1 MRHESPEN
9 GRYGDETPA
18 PALGDPHAENGP
30 HIALTPRE
38 VAQVE
43 AALDG
48 TPMPPEVSAFLD
60 AKVREDL
67 DAWLGRVEW

>member
-1 MRHESPEN
+1 MSD
-9 GRYGDETPA
+9 DE
-18 PALGDPHAENGP
+18 LH
-30 HIALTPRE
+30 LTPRE